1 MDKREREKIV
11 LEEMLAE
18 VENQMRRNNAEALK
32 TAMRRLAKK
41 EIRKPA

>member
-1 MDKREREKIV
+1 MEKREREKIV

-32 TAMRRLAKK
+32 TARKR
-41 EIRKPA
+41 EVRKPA